1 MLSATFVFSL
11 RVDPIS
17 VKNFVVLLQ
26 FSLLKF
32 VYDFLF
38 FEEVQRHLQLIII
51 PVLSL
56 KTRVL

>member
-1 MLSATFVFSL
+1 
-11 RVDPIS
+11 
-17 VKNFVVLLQ
+17 VVLLQ